1 MSPGPYVTVKNHSM
15 INHSVNFLK
24 YWMQNKKTAVL
35 RIGAAKTKSKAIQK
49 RGTLWYRIH
58 NRRGHTKII
67 KIVKNALYNWVLHYP
82 QVVQYPIVN
91 G

>member
-1 MSPGPYVTVKNHSM
+1 
-15 INHSVNFLK
+15 
-24 YWMQNKKTAVL
+24 MQNKKTAVL
-35 RIGAAKTKSKAIQK
+35 RIGDAKTKSKAIQK
-49 RGTLWYRIH
+49 GGTLWYRIH
-58 NRRGHTKII
+58 KRRGHTKII

>member
-1 MSPGPYVTVKNHSM
+1 MKSLRHFS
-15 INHSVNFLK
+15 
-24 YWMQNKKTAVL
+24 AVL
-35 RIGAAKTKSKAIQK
+35 NVKQKLTFVESDILKKIKAIQT
-49 RGTLWYRIH
+49 GSTLCSRI
-58 NRRGHTKII
+58 NKRRGHTKII